1 MHFLILSWSPYQRI
15 AALIIYLEA
24 IESRDL
30 SRAEHRN
37 LLISCYAKTKNEEK
51 LKQLLEKCKSD
62 SSHDQMDGAIEVLLR
77 ADFVEIALDFAK
89 KFCYHEMAV
98 QILTEYQKD
107 SAQALDYLCQLPV
120 ETQLDHLRKFGP
132 QFLKEHHEKTLEA
145 MRNIGF
151 QIILNVYKGYYKTV
165 L

>member
-1 MHFLILSWSPYQRI
+1 M
-15 AALIIYLEA
+15 
-24 IESRDL
+24 
-30 SRAEHRN
+30 
-37 LLISCYAKTKNEEK
+37 LISCYAKTKNEEK
-51 LKQLLEKCKSD
+51 LKELLEKCKTD
-62 SSHDQMDGAIEVLLR
+62 KSHDQMDGAIQVLLR
-77 ADFVEIALDFAK
+77 ADFIEIALDFAK

-145 MRNIGF
+145 MRNIGSKKISF
-151 QIILNVYKGYYKTV
+151 IFERFFF
-165 L
+165 